1 MVWGADEA
9 AQKVR
14 DDVQRAQQRA
24 ERYPALQ
31 AAIDEVRSRAVS
43 VRRDLSVE
51 VDAAGVL
58 RDLSIGDSALD
69 RGGARLAAEIIDLT
83 RKATRQAHTA
93 TLAATTEIMGEDDPI
108 VKTIAADLVAR
119 ETDEAHGRSGGMR

>member
-14 DDVQRAQQRA
+14 EDVQRAQQRA

-58 RDLSIGDSALD
+58 RDLSIGD
-69 RGGARLAAEIIDLT
+69 
-83 RKATRQAHTA
+83 
-93 TLAATTEIMGEDDPI
+93 
-108 VKTIAADLVAR
+108 
-119 ETDEAHGRSGGMR
+119 GRRRH